1 VSKVDGVKVYGD
13 MVYFDHWLQE
23 NTKYK
28 SQEQMRDILLSTGR
42 DEEYEEVYEE
52 LLEEFENWAEENNL
66 DPQTV

>member
-1 VSKVDGVKVYGD
+1 MSKVNGVKVYGD

>member
-1 VSKVDGVKVYGD
+1 MSKVNGVKVYGD
-13 MVYFDHWLQE
+13 MVYFDHWLKE

>member
-1 VSKVDGVKVYGD
+1 MSKVDGVKVYGD